1 MQAKVNSKGY
11 NGMMSMGH
19 HFSCA
24 SSLLSILSADVI
36 LVMSAFSVFVRDII
50 IKIKEKIFKN
60 IQEYAYASN

>member
-19 HFSCA
+19 HFFCA

-50 IKIKEKIFKN
+50 IKIKEKIFNN